1 MTSVSSPVRLPG
13 VVARLLDS
21 RVLRWLLL
29 ALFVAVLAKRLAALH
44 GLGTDSWG
52 AMRAALDFLDSHD
65 AGNLFQVVFFENGIK
80 FQYPPS
86 SLLFIEPLHAAGL
99 DSNLVLNS
107 INFIAYGLN
116 AVVIALLAGR
126 LATGWLSS
134 AQVQTVRSAAL
145 LLAVMYEPIVLGY
158 AIGQIQVFLN
168 LLFSASCL
176 LLVSGRERSSGVL
189 LGLATTIKP
198 QFGPL
203 LLTQAALKRGN
214 FVLGFLACAAAVGL
228 LSLWRYGWDS
238 HVSYLKVLQFLS
250 ERGEAYH
257 LNASVNGIAH
267 RVLGNGSSFE
277 DVATMGILQSAL
289 PPFHPVVAIL
299 TRIAMIGFLAIPFLV
314 LWRVHRAANEL
325 LVFCLAATCFVV
337 ASPIAWIHH
346 YGILLP
352 VYLIVLRDVCH
363 DRRRTAPSVVLLA
376 ISFLLTGGR
385 FPALREAEGWQVLLQ
400 PASLVFAGA
409 CLLVGILV
417 RRTLVT
423 SRSYEPGAAASVD
436 VLPAKT

>member
-1 MTSVSSPVRLPG
+1 MSSVVRLPG
-13 VVARLLDS
+13 VIARLLHS

-29 ALFVAVLAKRLAALH
+29 ALCAAVLAKRLAAIH
-44 GLGTDSWG
+44 GLGADSWG

-65 AGNLFQVVFFENGIK
+65 ARNLFQVVFFEHGIK
-80 FQYPPS
+80 FQYPPG

-99 DSNLVLNS
+99 DSNLILNS
-107 INFIAYGLN
+107 INFIAFGLN

-126 LATGWLSS
+126 LTTDWLST
-134 AQVQTVRSAAL
+134 AQVRTVRSGAL
-145 LLAVMYEPIVLGY
+145 LLALMYEPIVLGY
-158 AIGQIQVFLN
+158 AIGQIQVLLN
-168 LLFSASCL
+168 LLFSTSCL
-176 LLVSGRERSSGVL
+176 LLLGGRERSSGFL
-189 LGLATTIKP
+189 LGLATIIKP

-214 FVLGFLACAAAVGL
+214 FVLGFLACAVAVGL
-228 LSLWRYGWDS
+228 LSLWRYGWES
-238 HVSYLKVLQFLS
+238 HLSYLKVLEFLS

-267 RVLGNGSSFE
+267 RVLGNGASFE

-289 PPFHPVVAIL
+289 PPFHPLVATL

-314 LWRVHRAANEL
+314 LWRVRRCANDL

-363 DRRRTAPSVVLLA
+363 DLRPPAPTLVLLA
-376 ISFLLTGGR
+376 VSFLLTGGR
-385 FPALREAEGWQVLLQ
+385 FPALRDAEGWQVLFQ

-409 CLLVGILV
+409 CLLIGLLV
-417 RRTLVT
+417 HRTLLT
-423 SRSYEPGAAASVD
+423 SRSREPGATPR
-436 VLPAKT
+436 PA